1 MNDKESYFREEF
13 DFDDIQIAINK
24 NRGIKIRNMI
34 IKSGILIVIVLVI
47 LIIILIII
55 TLIKRF
61 STY

>member
-13 DFDDIQIAINK
+13 NFDDIQIAINK

>member
-34 IKSGILIVIVLVI
+34 IKSGLLIIVVLVI

>member
-34 IKSGILIVIVLVI
+34 IKSGLLIIIVLVI
-47 LIIILIII
+47 LIIILLII

>member
-34 IKSGILIVIVLVI
+34 IKSGLLIVIVLVI

>member
-1 MNDKESYFREEF
+1 MNDKENYFREEF

-34 IKSGILIVIVLVI
+34 IKSGLLIVIVLVI

-55 TLIKRF
+55 ALIKRF

>member
-55 TLIKRF
+55 TLIKIF

>member
-13 DFDDIQIAINK
+13 DFDDIQIGINK